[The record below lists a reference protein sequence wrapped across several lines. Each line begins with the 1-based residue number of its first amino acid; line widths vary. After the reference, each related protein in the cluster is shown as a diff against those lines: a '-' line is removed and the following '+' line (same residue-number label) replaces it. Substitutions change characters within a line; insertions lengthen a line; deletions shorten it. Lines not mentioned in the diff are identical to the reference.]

1 MQPVLIIGAL
11 KPEDAING
19 LITVLFLLLLIT
31 LNYTVCPL
39 VIFNHP
45 DMENE
50 NCFGTEA
57 GKEKKKKYGPK
68 ISPHYRDPWGG
79 KRAKCGE
86 RVRLTDPIL
95 QLKKKKRKQK
105 RSSQRR
111 VSHL

>member
-31 LNYTVCPL
+31 LNYAVCPL

-45 DMENE
+45 DMEKE

-57 GKEKKKKYGPK
+57 GEEKKNGPK
-68 ISPHYRDPWGG
+68 ISPYYRDPSGG
-79 KRAKCGE
+79 GE
-86 RVRLTDPIL
+86 RLNVE
-95 QLKKKKRKQK
+95 
-105 RSSQRR
+105 SG
-111 VSHL
+111 

>member
-57 GKEKKKKYGPK
+57 GKEKEKKKKIWPKNISTLQGPL
-68 ISPHYRDPWGG
+68 GG

-105 RSSQRR
+105 RSSQR
-111 VSHL
+111 

>member
-50 NCFGTEA
+50 NCYGTEA
-57 GKEKKKKYGPK
+57 GKEKKLWPK
-68 ISPHYRDPWGG
+68 NISILQGSLGG
-79 KRAKCGE
+79 KKAKCGE
-86 RVRLTDPIL
+86 RVRLTDPIHPA
-95 QLKKKKRKQK
+95 KKKRKQK
-105 RSSQRR
+105 CSSQRR

>member
-57 GKEKKKKYGPK
+57 GKEKKKIWPK
-68 ISPHYRDPWGG
+68 NISILQGSLGGG
-79 KRAKCGE
+79 KG
-86 RVRLTDPIL
+86 
-95 QLKKKKRKQK
+95 
-105 RSSQRR
+105 
-111 VSHL
+111 

>member
-50 NCFGTEA
+50 NWFGTEA
-57 GKEKKKKYGPK
+57 GKEKEIWPQKYLHTTG
-68 ISPHYRDPWGG
+68 ILGG
-79 KRAKCGE
+79 KKG
-86 RVRLTDPIL
+86 
-95 QLKKKKRKQK
+95 
-105 RSSQRR
+105 
-111 VSHL
+111 

>member
-45 DMENE
+45 DKENE
-50 NCFGTEA
+50 NCFGTET
-57 GKEKKKKYGPK
+57 GKEKRKKIWPK
-68 ISPHYRDPWGG
+68 NISILQGSLGG
-79 KRAKCGE
+79 KKG
-86 RVRLTDPIL
+86 
-95 QLKKKKRKQK
+95 
-105 RSSQRR
+105 
-111 VSHL
+111 

>member
-31 LNYTVCPL
+31 LNYTVCPR

-45 DMENE
+45 DKENE

-57 GKEKKKKYGPK
+57 GKEKKKNMAQKYLHTTG
-68 ISPHYRDPWGG
+68 ILGG
-79 KRAKCGE
+79 EKGLNVE
-86 RVRLTDPIL
+86 
-95 QLKKKKRKQK
+95 
-105 RSSQRR
+105 SG
-111 VSHL
+111 